1 MPQTN
6 QAQIAY
12 ILKGFPRLTETFI
25 SNEIYLLEQLGTKL
39 VLFSIKPGELNKQH
53 EVIQK
58 IKSPLTYLPSVTS
71 LSGSYLLIWVLR
83 NIRPYLKHHA
93 NMVWVSPGR
102 YFATFRKACALAWQ
116 HRNGFLRLRKVFIKE
131 FIQAGFIANQIQSRP
146 NILLLH
152 AHFCHGATTV
162 AWFVSQMTG
171 LPFSFTAHAKDIY
184 QKQLNPGRLLEQKLA
199 AAQFVTTCT
208 KTNHDY
214 LTALH
219 DENCPI
225 HAVYHGIN
233 TKKFIPRT
241 NYQLNVG
248 QPLIL
253 AVGRHVEKKGFVYL
267 IEACAKLHLANIDFQ
282 CLIIGE
288 SGDQT
293 DVIKT
298 TIQNKKL
305 ESRVVLRNAVTQE
318 ELRELYQQA
327 TIFALPC
334 VITKDGDRDGIPNVM
349 AEAMA
354 TGLPIVSTPIS
365 GIPELVEDQV
375 NGLLVPPRDVE
386 GLAGALKLLLADE
399 MLRHKLGK
407 AARQTICEQ
416 FDATVT
422 IRSLQQLFQQ
432 ALTYSKQHKPDNE

>member
-1 MPQTN
+1 
-6 QAQIAY
+6 
-12 ILKGFPRLTETFI
+12 
-25 SNEIYLLEQLGTKL
+25 
-39 VLFSIKPGELNKQH
+39 
-53 EVIQK
+53 
-58 IKSPLTYLPSVTS
+58 
-71 LSGSYLLIWVLR
+71 
-83 NIRPYLKHHA
+83 
-93 NMVWVSPGR
+93 
-102 YFATFRKACALAWQ
+102 
-116 HRNGFLRLRKVFIKE
+116 
-131 FIQAGFIANQIQSRP
+131 SRP

-293 DVIKT
+293 DMIKT

-305 ESRVVLRNAVTQE
+305 ESQVVLRNAVTQE

>member
-58 IKSPLTYLPSVTS
+58 IQSPLTYLPTVTS

-131 FIQAGFIANQIQSRP
+131 FIQAGFIANQIQSCP

-241 NYQLNVG
+241 NYQLSVG

-288 SGDQT
+288 SGD
-293 DVIKT
+293 
-298 TIQNKKL
+298 L
-305 ESRVVLRNAVTQE
+305 
-318 ELRELYQQA
+318 
-327 TIFALPC
+327 
-334 VITKDGDRDGIPNVM
+334 
-349 AEAMA
+349 
-354 TGLPIVSTPIS
+354 
-365 GIPELVEDQV
+365 
-375 NGLLVPPRDVE
+375 
-386 GLAGALKLLLADE
+386 
-399 MLRHKLGK
+399 
-407 AARQTICEQ
+407 
-416 FDATVT
+416 
-422 IRSLQQLFQQ
+422 
-432 ALTYSKQHKPDNE
+432 

>member
-1 MPQTN
+1 MLQN
-6 QAQIAY
+6 EQAQIAY

-25 SNEIYLLEQLGTKL
+25 ANEIYLLEQLGTKL
-39 VLFSIKPGELNKQH
+39 VLFSIKSGELAKQH
-53 EVIQK
+53 EVVKKIQ
-58 IKSPLTYLPSVTS
+58 SPLTYLPSVTS

-93 NMVWVSPGR
+93 NMLWVNPGR
-102 YFATFRKACALAWQ
+102 YFATFRRAWALAWQ

-131 FIQAGFIANQIQSRP
+131 FIQAGFIASQIQSRP
-146 NILLLH
+146 NISLLH

-184 QKQLNPGRLLEQKLA
+184 QKKLNPGQLLEQKLA

-208 KTNHDY
+208 QTNHDY

-219 DENCPI
+219 NERCSI

-233 TKKFIPRT
+233 TAKFIPRT
-241 NYQLNVG
+241 DYQLSIN

-253 AVGRHVEKKGFVYL
+253 AVGRHVEKKGFIYL
-267 IEACAKLHLANIDFQ
+267 IEACEKLYLANVDFQ

-293 DVIKT
+293 EVIRAA
-298 TIQNKKL
+298 IQNKKL
-305 ESRVVLRNAVTQE
+305 ESRVSLRNAVTQE
-318 ELRELYQQA
+318 ELQDLYQQT

-334 VITKDGDRDGIPNVM
+334 VITEDGDRDGIPNVM

-354 TGLPIVSTPIS
+354 TGLPIISTPIS
-365 GIPELVEDQV
+365 GIPELVEDQI

-386 GLAGALKLLLADE
+386 RLAEAMKLLLADE
-399 MLRHKLGK
+399 TLRYKLGK
-407 AARQTICEQ
+407 AARQTICER
-416 FDATVT
+416 FDAAVS

-432 ALTYSKQHKPDNE
+432 ALANPKRYESDHE